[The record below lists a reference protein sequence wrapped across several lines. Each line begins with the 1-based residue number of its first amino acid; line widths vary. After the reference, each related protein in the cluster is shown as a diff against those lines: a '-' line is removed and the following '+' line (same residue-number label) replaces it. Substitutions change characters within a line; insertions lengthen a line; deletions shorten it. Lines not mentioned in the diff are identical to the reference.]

1 MSPRPLLFIYV
12 GKFIKEELKVIS
24 GLRQKTGPPH
34 AELQQNYEGV
44 AIKTSHA
51 RREALQGCE

>member
-1 MSPRPLLFIYV
+1 MNVTSSTV

-34 AELQQNYEGV
+34 AELQQNHEGV